1 MTIREVFHRLAVT
14 GIFDVVV
21 VKNLG
26 IPANVPKVSHTVSH
40 LQTRFARKEEPRR

>member
-1 MTIREVFHRLAVT
+1 MAICEVFHRLAIT

-26 IPANVPKVSHTVSH
+26 IPAKSYRQSLCYHPK
-40 LQTRFARKEEPRR
+40 LEYARKKAAM